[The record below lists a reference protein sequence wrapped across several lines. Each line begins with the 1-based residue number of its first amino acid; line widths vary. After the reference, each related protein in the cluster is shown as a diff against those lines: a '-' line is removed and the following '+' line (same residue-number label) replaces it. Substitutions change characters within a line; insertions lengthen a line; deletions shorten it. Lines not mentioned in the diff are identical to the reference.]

1 MQPCDAQQQW
11 LLRAKPR
18 QLANSVLPKP
28 PRPFEVGPPLWSGAP
43 KRRPTPAISA
53 SMGDVARLEKELT
66 AAGIEVRGGTSE
78 STMRAALQAH
88 FSGQDKSA
96 AEVFALLDADGS
108 GALDRMEV
116 EQAAGMLGSAL
127 GSVMTKQETEQ
138 AFREMDPD
146 GDGQVTLEEFEA
158 WWRGIEAETLI
169 SDMEE
174 EDVAE
179 ALIEAGIDV
188 VGSGA
193 KPSMAT
199 MKEALKAH
207 YAGKEMT
214 TRQVFDALDEDKSG
228 FLDRDEVAK
237 ASGMLSAGLGFVMSG
252 EELDRQFKIMDP
264 DGDGE
269 VTFTEFAAWW
279 KSVEADQLVSDME
292 QEDVLEALEEAGIK
306 AMDSGLASMASMKA
320 ALKQHYA
327 GKDMTTRQVFDALDE
342 DKSGFLDR
350 DEVAK
355 ASGMLSA
362 GLGFVM
368 SGEELDRQF
377 KIMDPDGDGEVT
389 FTEFEAWWKSVEA
402 DQLVGDMEQEDVLEA
417 LEEAGITPQ
426 TGTSIVSMRE
436 ALKTHYAGRDLSA
449 KAVFESLDLDGSGFL
464 DRGEVEK
471 AAGTLGAALGTLMS
485 EDELEVC
492 FSSMDPDGDGEVTL
506 QEFELWWNDKT
517 VDSMD
522 ATTVAA
528 ALTEAG
534 IAVMKGGASE
544 VSQKEALK
552 VHLSGEK
559 LSLRQVFEKID
570 LDGSGFLDRGEVEKA
585 AGMLGASLGFVM
597 NAAMIEKAWH
607 AMQPDEDGEVTFAKF
622 AMWWK
627 GVQRGEMVPSAAS
640 PSPRRRAAGPKS
652 SPSPASS
659 PAAAGDVT
667 ALQQLQAKEQQMRQT
682 QQLKDAGTAALYAEE
697 GVMLTKYT
705 SKKPPTREDRV
716 FHFSTKRDISWRKT
730 KAKPGAG
737 TILKAR
743 KGDVRKLG
751 YGMALSDR
759 SLEDVATDPG
769 WRSFYL
775 VGTERLYQF
784 TAPDEDTFYKVYLG
798 LHDLLRQIGLQAGM
812 DSMVEEVDIAAL
824 KLQVAAYKAKD
835 AAAAPEGHVVK
846 LGFDPSAAPSL
857 REGVA
862 KMQKQ
867 GSATDAAAAAT
878 AAAEAAGVAG
888 AAALKIPEGVPK
900 SGKATAKGAKEA
912 AAKAVKEQAKNG
924 PANAKDAKKA
934 KADAAAAAK
943 KAKADTVAA
952 AKQAKADAVAAA
964 KQAKIDAVAAAKK
977 AKADAKLAKSKKS

>member
-199 MKEALKAH
+199 MKEALKA
-207 YAGKEMT
+207 
-214 TRQVFDALDEDKSG
+214 
-228 FLDRDEVAK
+228 
-237 ASGMLSAGLGFVMSG
+237 
-252 EELDRQFKIMDP
+252 
-264 DGDGE
+264 
-269 VTFTEFAAWW
+269 
-279 KSVEADQLVSDME
+279 
-292 QEDVLEALEEAGIK
+292 
-306 AMDSGLASMASMKA
+306 
-320 ALKQHYA
+320 HYA

-824 KLQVAAYKAKD
+824 KKQVAAYKAKD